1 MKLTDLDNKPVTV
14 AAKALKE
21 HYGVPMNIE
30 RMPYGKAKA
39 MLQKVRGLIAET
51 KQTRTF
57 YESQNNPNYLK
68 MVFMEQALSKHI
80 AQFSFK
86 QPRIV
91 FENEEV
97 EKSQV
102 ILAAQDMVDSI
113 QKMMEDT
120 SEMLVKE
127 LPALVNGVQAEIGV
141 NESEQFNSQTSEAL
155 TALQA
160 ALTQAKSTLQ
170 SALNEITGQG
180 GGEAAQAF
188 GGQPE
193 EPMDGGADMAAG
205 MPPEGGP
212 PAGAAPGGGDEMP
225 APTPEEPEAM
235 PVPGAGRTRR

>member
-39 MLQKVRGLIAET
+39 MLHKVRGLIAET
-51 KQTRTF
+51 KQTHTF

-155 TALQA
+155 TTLQA

-180 GGEAAQAF
+180 GGAEAF

-193 EPMDGGADMAAG
+193 EPTDVNVDINAE

-212 PAGAAPGGGDEMP
+212 PAGAAPDGDDEMP

>member
-14 AAKALKE
+14 ASKALKE

-51 KQTRTF
+51 KQTRNF

-80 AQFSFK
+80 SQFSFK

-155 TALQA
+155 TALQQT
-160 ALTQAKSTLQ
+160 LTQTKSTLQ

-180 GGEAAQAF
+180 GGAEAF
-188 GGQPE
+188 GGQSG
-193 EPMDGGADMAAG
+193 EPTDVNVDINAE

-212 PAGAAPGGGDEMP
+212 PDMAEPEMP
-225 APTPEEPEAM
+225 EPEEPEEM

>member
-1 MKLTDLDNKPVTV
+1 MKLTDLDNKPAIV
-14 AAKALKE
+14 ANKALKE

-51 KQTRTF
+51 KQTRNF

-80 AQFSFK
+80 AQFTFK

-113 QKMMEDT
+113 QKMLEDT

-155 TALQA
+155 TSLQA
-160 ALTQAKSTLQ
+160 ALNQTKSTLQ

-180 GGEAAQAF
+180 GGAEAF

-193 EPMDGGADMAAG
+193 EPTDVNVDINAE

-212 PAGAAPGGGDEMP
+212 PAGAAPGGDAEMP
-225 APTPEEPEAM
+225 APTPEEPEEI

>member
-1 MKLTDLDNKPVTV
+1 MKLTDLDNKPVTI

-68 MVFMEQALSKHI
+68 MVFMEQALSKHLSN
-80 AQFSFK
+80 FRFT

-155 TALQA
+155 TALQQT
-160 ALTQAKSTLQ
+160 LTQAKSTLQ

-180 GGEAAQAF
+180 GGAEAF
-188 GGQPE
+188 GGQPG
-193 EPMDGGADMAAG
+193 EPTDVNVDTNAE

-212 PAGAAPGGGDEMP
+212 PDMAEPEMP
-225 APTPEEPEAM
+225 APTPEEPEEM

>member
-14 AAKALKE
+14 ANKALKE

-51 KQTRTF
+51 KQTRNF

-113 QKMMEDT
+113 QKMLEDT

-155 TALQA
+155 TSLQA
-160 ALTQAKSTLQ
+160 ALNQAKSTLQ

-180 GGEAAQAF
+180 GSAEAF

-193 EPMDGGADMAAG
+193 EPTDVNVDINAE

-212 PAGAAPGGGDEMP
+212 PDMAAPEIP
-225 APTPEEPEAM
+225 APTPEEPEEE